1 MVADFTEKEIAPVAA
16 ELDEEERFPQDI
28 LEKLD
33 QLGLSNFTVPE
44 EYGGPGIDTL
54 SAVVAAAELA
64 RGCAGVAIAL
74 TGNAV
79 ALYPIACAGSEEMK
93 EKYLNEICDEGKLVS
108 LALNESEAGSNAA
121 ALASRYELEGDSYLL
136 NGEKTFISGA
146 SYADYF
152 VVFAA
157 NDSGES
163 EKTSVFL
170 VAADSVGITVGE
182 AEKKLGLRASDTAGV
197 VFKDVRIPA
206 GNLIGREGDGIDLA
220 IKTSALARIFIGA
233 ICIGLSRAALE
244 ESIRFAR
251 ERIQFGKPIAANQ
264 AIQFMLADMVA
275 RVEAAELLVARAA
288 RILDDGF
295 PCSSEAA
302 VAKLVATESAMQSTV
317 DAVQVLGGY
326 GYSREYPVEK
336 FMRDA
341 KTLQVYE
348 GTGLIQRTAIAG
360 ILLGQT
366 AP

>member
-1 MVADFTEKEIAPVAA
+1 MDFKLNEEQEAIRKMVADFTEKEIAPVAA
-16 ELDEEERFPQDI
+16 ELDEEERFPQDV

-74 TGNAV
+74 IGNAV

-163 EKTSVFL
+163 KKTSAFL

-182 AEKKLGLRASDTAGV
+182 AEKKLGLRTSDTAGV
-197 VFKDVRIPA
+197 VFKDVRVSA

-220 IKTSALARIFIGA
+220 IKTSAKDPVWQADCR
-233 ICIGLSRAALE
+233 
-244 ESIRFAR
+244 
-251 ERIQFGKPIAANQ
+251 KP
-264 AIQFMLADMVA
+264 
-275 RVEAAELLVARAA
+275 
-288 RILDDGF
+288 GH
-295 PCSSEAA
+295 S
-302 VAKLVATESAMQSTV
+302 
-317 DAVQVLGGY
+317 
-326 GYSREYPVEK
+326 
-336 FMRDA
+336 
-341 KTLQVYE
+341 VY
-348 GTGLIQRTAIAG
+348 AG
-360 ILLGQT
+360 
-366 AP
+366 